1 MSRSLK
7 DREEA
12 RIVKKMAT
20 GRAIE
25 ESAVEAERVTLR
37 SSSAAAVAETSEQ
50 ALQTHRN
57 VRDGSAQPRRVH
69 Y

>member
-25 ESAVEAERVTLR
+25 ESAVKPSV
-37 SSSAAAVAETSEQ
+37 
-50 ALQTHRN
+50 
-57 VRDGSAQPRRVH
+57 
-69 Y
+69 